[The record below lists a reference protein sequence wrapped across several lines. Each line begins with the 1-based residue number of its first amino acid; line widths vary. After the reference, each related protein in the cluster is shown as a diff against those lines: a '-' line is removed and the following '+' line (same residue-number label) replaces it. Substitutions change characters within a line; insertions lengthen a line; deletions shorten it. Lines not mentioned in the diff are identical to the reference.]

1 MERHRPSKTLF
12 DFVFSLILI
21 LFFAPLMLVIALAV
35 KCFDG
40 GSILFSQER
49 VGIDEKLFSI
59 YKFRSMSEA
68 IEGDTRQV
76 TASGDKRITPIGKI
90 LRRTKLDEMLQLF
103 NILKGDMSFV
113 GPRPEVPRYVA
124 HYSEVEKRLLKV
136 KPGLTDWAS
145 VQFRNEEEMLAGQ
158 SDPESFYLKTI
169 LPRKLKL
176 SLDYLERA
184 TFWSDLGIL
193 WMTIIPSRA
202 DVEEKLKA

>member
-113 GPRPEVPRYVA
+113 GPRPEVPRYVC
-124 HYSEVEKRLLKV
+124 LLYTS
-136 KPGLTDWAS
+136 PS
-145 VQFRNEEEMLAGQ
+145 
-158 SDPESFYLKTI
+158 
-169 LPRKLKL
+169 PR
-176 SLDYLERA
+176 DR
-184 TFWSDLGIL
+184 G
-193 WMTIIPSRA
+193 
-202 DVEEKLKA
+202 